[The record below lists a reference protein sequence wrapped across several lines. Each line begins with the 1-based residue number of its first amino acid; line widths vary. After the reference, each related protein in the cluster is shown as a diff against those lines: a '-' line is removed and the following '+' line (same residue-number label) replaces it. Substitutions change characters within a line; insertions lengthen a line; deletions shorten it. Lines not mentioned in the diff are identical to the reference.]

1 MGFGDAH
8 PPGRP
13 RRGAEGGRDAATSPS
28 DRPLPGDGAATRWRT
43 TERGKEQVR
52 GAAGARPSPPAA
64 TPGRAEELRTGWV
77 SLPLGPRPQRE
88 ADSAAACRAPGRGGE
103 APSPAPA
110 GFPAPPLRPPAPPP
124 PRPSSE
130 AEPRFL
136 RGLGPRLLRRRPGH
150 NGVLVHGL
158 RDAASRPSARLS
170 WPQAPRRQTAQAVG
184 PWGSLGED
192 GPGRQS
198 PGGASP
204 AAPKPRPTRPAWR
217 SRPPFCLRSG
227 DVGGRPRGHRRSV
240 AQASKCWCAPR
251 VVACLKQT
259 S

>member
-170 WPQAPRRQTAQAVG
+170 WPQAPRRQPLR
-184 PWGSLGED
+184 PWA
-192 GPGRQS
+192 PGAAWVRTDLAARVR
-198 PGGASP
+198 GAP
-204 AAPKPRPTRPAWR
+204 PRPRRNPARSAWR

>member
-1 MGFGDAH
+1 MADDREREGTGK
-8 PPGRP
+8 R
-13 RRGAEGGRDAATSPS
+13 RRGSPALTARRDP
-28 DRPLPGDGAATRWRT
+28 
-43 TERGKEQVR
+43 
-52 GAAGARPSPPAA
+52 
-64 TPGRAEELRTGWV
+64 
-77 SLPLGPRPQRE
+77 GPR
-88 ADSAAACRAPGRGGE
+88 GG
-103 APSPAPA
+103 APA
-110 GFPAPPLRPPAPPP
+110 GVGLPASGAPPSARRRLSRSLPRARQGGGGPLPRSRRLPRPAAPPSRPPP

-170 WPQAPRRQTAQAVG
+170 WPQAPRRQPLR
-184 PWGSLGED
+184 PWA
-192 GPGRQS
+192 PGAAWVRTD
-198 PGGASP
+198 P
-204 AAPKPRPTRPAWR
+204 AARVRGAPPRPRRNPARSAWR
-217 SRPPFCLRSG
+217 SRPPFCLHSG